1 MRAEQVVALVRD
13 LEDHGITL
21 WLVGGW
27 GVDALLGEQTREHH
41 DVDVLVDV
49 ADLERFVE
57 RLHALGFEFAYAWDG
72 ETRKVSHESWLANQQ
87 LPSAFVYVHPDGREI
102 DTHVLDSADGAEPVP
117 LWNTTHVVPGGG
129 LQAFGVV
136 AGKRVR
142 CISAEMQRLAHEGYE
157 LPPKHLRI
165 LEFFGWP
172 DARRVPSGDVLPLQS
187 A

>member
-102 DTHVLDSADGAEPVP
+102 DTHVLDDADGAEPVP

-157 LPPKHLRI
+157 LPPKHL
-165 LEFFGWP
+165 E
-172 DARRVPSGDVLPLQS
+172 DMRRL
-187 A
+187 AEHR